1 VHIPG
6 IISGGMSYLASPRRR
21 RRMTWLGAVLGV
33 AVAVVIVV
41 AVFPNTGGNLSQKH
55 SNVPVQRVQVE
66 KEVPMT
72 RQRRAAVDELFDR
85 FVPAAIE
92 RKNPGGAY
100 DLVTAQGHAGGTRA
114 DWRNGQLPVYA
125 YDAKGTTFHGYIVE
139 GSYAKEMDLE
149 LDLQPRSP
157 HDGPVA
163 YAVTLKQ
170 VGGRWLID
178 SIYPRT
184 AYGPTEPVKGGKEP
198 EPGQQPDASI
208 PQAKTGVAWLLIA
221 GLVLLILGAP
231 AIFFLTQ
238 WWSGRRHRS
247 RFAD

>member
-1 VHIPG
+1 
-6 IISGGMSYLASPRRR
+6 MA
-21 RRMTWLGAVLGV
+21 WLGGFMGIAFAVLLL
-33 AVAVVIVV
+33 VIF
-41 AVFPNTGGNLSQKH
+41 FPNTSGSGPGH
-55 SNVPVQRVQVE
+55 FSNTPVQRVQVE
-66 KEVPMT
+66 KQVPVT
-72 RQRRAAVDELFDR
+72 RQRRAAVNELFDR

-92 RKNPGGAY
+92 RKDPGAAY
-100 DLVTAQGHAGGTRA
+100 DLVTAQGHSGVTREE
-114 DWRNGQLPVYA
+114 WRHGQLPVYA

-157 HDGPVA
+157 KDAPVA

-184 AYGPTEPVKGGKEP
+184 SYGPVEPVKGGKEP
-198 EPGQQPDASI
+198 VGGQPDASI
-208 PQAKTGVAWLLIA
+208 PQAKTGVAWLLIG
-221 GLVLLILGAP
+221 GLVVLILGVP
-231 AIFFLTQ
+231 AVFFVTQ

>member
-1 VHIPG
+1 
-6 IISGGMSYLASPRRR
+6 
-21 RRMTWLGAVLGV
+21 MTWLGSFLLV
-33 AVAVVIVV
+33 AVAIVFVVIL
-41 AVFPNTGGNLSQKH
+41 FPNTSGNGPQH
-55 SNVPVQRVQVE
+55 FSNTPVQRVQVD
-66 KEVPMT
+66 KQVPMT
-72 RQRRAAVDELFDR
+72 RARRAAANELFDR

-92 RKNPGGAY
+92 RKDPGAAY
-100 DLVTAQGHAGGTRA
+100 DLVTAQGRDGLTRK
-114 DWRNGQLPVYA
+114 DWQNGQLPVYA
-125 YDAKGTTFHGYIVE
+125 YDAKGTTFHGYVVE

-157 HDGPVA
+157 KEGPVA

-184 AYGPTEPVKGGKEP
+184 SYGPTEPVKGGGKEP
-198 EPGQQPDASI
+198 AGQQPDASI

-221 GLVLLILGAP
+221 GLAVLILGVP
-231 AIFFLTQ
+231 AVFFVTQ

>member
-1 VHIPG
+1 
-6 IISGGMSYLASPRRR
+6 MA
-21 RRMTWLGAVLGV
+21 WLGGVLGV
-33 AVAVVIVV
+33 AAAVVLLVV
-41 AVFPNTGGNLSQKH
+41 LFPNTSGDGKGH
-55 SNVPVQRVQVE
+55 FSNTPVQRVQVE
-66 KEVPMT
+66 KQVPVT
-72 RQRRAAVDELFDR
+72 RQRRAAVNELFDR

-92 RKNPGGAY
+92 RKDTGAAY
-100 DLVTAQGHAGGTRA
+100 DLVTAQGHSGVTRE
-114 DWRNGQLPVYA
+114 DWRRGQLPVYA
-125 YDAKGTTFHGYIVE
+125 YDAKGTTFHGWIVE

-157 HDGPVA
+157 SDGPVA

-184 AYGPTEPVKGGKEP
+184 SYGPVEPVKGGKEP
-198 EPGQQPDASI
+198 TGQQPDASI

-221 GLVLLILGAP
+221 GLVIMVLGAP
-231 AIFFLTQ
+231 AVFFFTQ